1 MNRPARI
8 QAIATAAG
16 RAYDVVD
23 HQHGTGRAYA
33 ERHALWLERALRRY
47 FRLGL
52 AVAALE
58 P

>member
-1 MNRPARI
+1 MSRPSRI
-8 QAIATAAG
+8 QAIAAAAG

-23 HQHGTGRAYA
+23 HCGPRRELA

-58 P
+58 S